1 MEGEVTNRDNDVV
14 AIELPAPKGWKK
26 RVRFLYLLRFYA
38 LEFDV

>member
-26 RVRFLYLLRFYA
+26 RVKFILSVSLLCS
-38 LEFDV
+38 